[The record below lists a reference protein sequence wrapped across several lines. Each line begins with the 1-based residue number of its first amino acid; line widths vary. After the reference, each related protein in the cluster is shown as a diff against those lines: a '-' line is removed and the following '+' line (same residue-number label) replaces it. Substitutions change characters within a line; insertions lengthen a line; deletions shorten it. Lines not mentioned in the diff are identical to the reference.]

1 MSKVATC
8 VPDEPLA
15 IVRSLALRQHI
26 HSLSAEK
33 REVVE
38 MLYGIGRGRLD
49 LAQTA
54 SRLKKRVDEV
64 RQIRNAALRELGK
77 RVVMEAAV

>member
-1 MSKVATC
+1 MSKVVTC
-8 VPDEPLA
+8 VSDEPLA

-26 HSLSAEK
+26 HSLPAEK

-49 LAQTA
+49 LPEVA
-54 SRLKKRVDEV
+54 SRLKKRVGEV
-64 RQIRNAALRELGK
+64 RRIRNAALRELGV
-77 RVVMEAAV
+77 RVVREAAV